1 MKKKIYQLSLLLLS
15 ILVFSCTQ
23 PPKQTETAQTKEAE
37 IPSEPVEFKDFGSE
51 PFVFN
56 VEEYTLQNETYRTS
70 IWTGTHMQMTV
81 MTLQPGED
89 IGLEL
94 HTDIEQF
101 IRVEEGEGVIKMGDS
116 ENNLSFERTLS
127 DDFGVFIPAGKWH
140 NLINTSSDKTLKLYS
155 IYSPVE
161 HPHSTVHKNR
171 EEGAEAHV
179 H

>member
-1 MKKKIYQLSLLLLS
+1 MKKVIFLLVTIS
-15 ILVFSCTQ
+15 AIFFMSCNQ
-23 PPKQTETAQTKEAE
+23 PASNESFNQETKTV
-37 IPSEPVEFKDFGSE
+37 SDPVEFRDFGPE

-56 VEEYTLQNETYRTS
+56 IEDYTVQNETYRTS

-94 HTDIEQF
+94 HTTTDQF
-101 IRVEEGEGVIKMGDS
+101 LRVEEGNGIVMMGDS
-116 ENNLSFERTLS
+116 EDNLDFQKRVS
-127 DDFGVFIPAGKWH
+127 DDIAIFIPAGKWH
-140 NLINTSSDKTLKLYS
+140 NLKNDSDKPLKIYS

-161 HPHSTVHKNR
+161 HPHSTIHVTR
-171 EEGAEAHV
+171 EEGLDDHD